1 MNEETKYPG
10 GTVWTASVTE
20 ALALPH
26 ATSGLSESERARA
39 ARYRQDADRNR
50 FVAGRALLR
59 HALSQESG
67 DQRAP
72 GQWQFSIGAD
82 GKPEISGGPT
92 GIHINLSHSGD
103 CVAAA
108 VSTAGP
114 IGVDIERALPD
125 SRLEVVPDVL
135 TAREQNM
142 LRFLRGNERWM
153 RFIRIWTIKEACGK
167 ALGLG
172 MGIEFTTFEVGLD
185 PLDISV
191 AEGVLP
197 RTKGFSLSEHR
208 VSEGSVPYAIA
219 AATITDSRPTQSHR
233 FKML

>member
-1 MNEETKYPG
+1 MNQETEYPG
-10 GTVWTASVTE
+10 GTIWTATVAD

-26 ATSGLSESERARA
+26 ASSGLSDSERARA
-39 ARYRQDADRNR
+39 ARYRQEADRDR

-59 HALSQESG
+59 HALSQTS
-67 DQRAP
+67 DQKLDA

-82 GKPEISGGPT
+82 GKPEISDGLPGY
-92 GIHINLSHSGD
+92 HINLSHSGD

-108 VSTAGP
+108 VSAAGP

-125 SRLEVVPDVL
+125 SRLEIVPDVL

-185 PLDISV
+185 PLAISV

-197 RTKGFSLSEHR
+197 PTTGFSLSEHR
-208 VSEGSVPYAIA
+208 VSEGSVPYTIA
-219 AATITDSRPTQSHR
+219 AATITDRRSTQSHR
-233 FKML
+233 FVTL